1 MMQRA
6 PRNSVTPRSSSL
18 RLSAALILAA
28 GLAAAAVSAGDQLY
42 WEEPAVFDAANA
54 WFPKAIGGESFVAVV
69 WQEHLAS
76 GPGEGLIYLSLTT
89 GGEDAGFQTIERFA
103 GPFRYVG
110 TESPIFSACLGPGD
124 SIFVVIAPADR
135 ELAVLRSDDR
145 GKTFRTVA
153 ELRTDGTSVAPRL
166 FVTADGG
173 FILFVTENVEDTL
186 GIRYSVSSD
195 GERWSRFAPL
205 AADPELRPNF
215 LPFHLSF
222 EGTEY
227 VAFQTLSG
235 GEERTYQVYL
245 TGSTDGGRTWSSPVW
260 LTGFAERSGDRT
272 VGPERFD
279 NQRPSLA
286 VHDGKPYLVWER
298 STGMTPKHIYL
309 AEIGPDG
316 ALAGE
321 PEQVTDGIAVCN
333 DPQLISFAGQP
344 HLVWFDNRRG
354 EDNVFLAVKNGVFWR
369 DSRVST
375 MPGISMF
382 PQAVVFR
389 ENLYLFWTYRAGDD
403 TRFALLAPD
412 RTVAAPAAAALDFDP
427 ERSSSRDTFTIGVK
441 PPYDSSG
448 IAGYSVLLDRS
459 PGTEA
464 PRELSVLSDS
474 DRIVCEA
481 DEDGRWYVHMA
492 AQDYAGNWSGT
503 VHVPFIRDATPPT
516 PVTVVL
522 PEAGED
528 GCLPSNT
535 FSIEW
540 HPAPEPDTVGY
551 SYALRYI
558 GADAL
563 TEEVAAAY
571 VPASSPGRL
580 MTKNLSA
587 SYRNLDNGTW
597 AFTVRPIDAI
607 GNIGEPS
614 HVLFR
619 LDKYVPVTYI
629 TDVRSVRDELGRVSL
644 SISGR
649 GYAEGGA
656 VEEVMIDL
664 DGKPPYDHHFTAGSG
679 GFTVESD
686 RRISGVELE
695 ETEAGMYRVGV
706 RHPVRGL
713 YFTGPVL
720 SLESSG
726 TVKFGD
732 FRYRYEPSWRHE
744 TVARPRIRAEA
755 VTIWGIT
762 ALLAVVS
769 LVLIVRI
776 GRLLAETRA
785 YRLEVRAI
793 LTGTAPRA
801 ISKERMLRMRRKGIG
816 LRVKFAFFTMVL
828 VVAIVLMAAVP
839 LGFRMIETQ
848 ERTLAEGLS
857 QRAAVMLESL
867 AQGARAYLPSGNTLE
882 LGLLVQQIS
891 AMEEAQFATITGGE
905 LSGESFDAVWATND
919 PQLEDELDG
928 VIRPGTHVL
937 QDAVSAGL
945 PELADRIN
953 REAVEQTGGI
963 VRDLDS
969 LYAEALTYAVRS
981 DTEAQTRLAELQ
993 ETIRSLDSR
1002 LSETL
1007 AGIGSFMGSE
1017 PAFDGANL
1025 TKDTTFFMFYKP
1037 IVYRSSGEDAYF
1049 RGVVRLGVSTERIL
1063 REIESARDSI
1073 VRISV
1078 VITLIALLIGALGSL
1093 LLASL
1098 TIIPI
1103 KRLVR
1108 GVEIIRD
1115 TEDKAELKNHAIR
1128 ISSRDELAVLAETVN
1143 QMTQGLVKAAV
1154 ANRDLTVG
1162 KEVQKMFIP
1171 LERDGMGR
1179 KLTTGREVTDRV
1191 EFFGYY
1197 EGAKGVSGD
1206 YFDFTR
1212 LDERYYAIIKCD
1224 VAGKGVPA
1232 ALIMVE
1238 VATIFLSHF
1247 KDWSLKPVP
1256 DLPGL
1261 VYRMNDLL
1269 EERGFKGRF
1278 AALTVALLDVKTGE
1292 CTICNAG
1299 DTLIHLYDER
1309 SRKMH
1314 RKELPKSP
1322 AAGVFPSELVELQSP
1337 FRQYVQKLNPG
1348 DTLFLFTDGLEESK
1362 RTFRNRKLEPV
1373 VCAEPGLEADA
1384 PHETHQTGS
1393 GSEEFGIE
1401 RVHELVEAVYSRSS
1415 YTLRKHHNHLENEP
1429 LEFDF
1434 SDCTGTAEEAILALV
1449 SVEKI
1454 FRIYPD
1460 PGAVSGEKVQVDRKI
1475 DEFLKRR
1482 FRQYRAYFSHPVETA
1497 EQTEYLY
1504 FSHIREDEQYDDLTI
1519 LGIRMKA

>member
-1 MMQRA
+1 ML
-6 PRNSVTPRSSSL
+6 L
-18 RLSAALILAA
+18 RLSTALILAA
-28 GLAAAAVSAGDQLY
+28 GLFAAAAPADDRLY
-42 WEEPAVFDAANA
+42 WEEPVIFDAANA
-54 WFPKAIGGESFVAVV
+54 WFPKAIGGESFVAVA
-69 WQEHLAS
+69 WQEHIVSA
-76 GPGEGLIYLSLTT
+76 PGEGQIYLSLTI
-89 GGEDAGFQTIERFA
+89 GDADAGFRTIERFA

-110 TESPIFSACLGPGD
+110 KEAPVFSFCLGPGD

-135 ELAVLRSDDR
+135 ELVVLRSDDR
-145 GKTFRTVA
+145 GNSFRTVA
-153 ELRTDGTSVAPRL
+153 ELRTDDTSVAPRL
-166 FVTADGG
+166 FRTADG
-173 FILFVTENVEDTL
+173 FILFVTENVEDSL
-186 GIRYSVSSD
+186 EIRYSVSAD
-195 GERWSRFAPL
+195 GERWSRFESL
-205 AADPELRPNF
+205 TNDPGLRPTF

-227 VAFQTLSG
+227 VTFQTLSG
-235 GEERTYQVYL
+235 DEERTYQVYL
-245 TGSTDGGRTWSSPVW
+245 TSSADGGRTWSRPVW
-260 LTGFAERSGDRT
+260 LTGFSSRSGDRT

-286 VHDGKPYLVWER
+286 VHGGKPYLVWER
-298 STGMTPKHIYL
+298 SSGMAPKHIYL

-316 ALAGE
+316 TLAGE

-333 DPQLISFAGQP
+333 DPHLISFAGEP
-344 HLVWFDNRRG
+344 YLVWFDNRRG

-375 MPGISMF
+375 IPGISIF

-389 ENLYLFWTYRAGDD
+389 DSLYLFWTYRAGDD
-403 TRFALLAPD
+403 TRLALLAPD
-412 RTVAAPAAAALDFDP
+412 RTVEAPAAVPLDFDP
-427 ERSSSRDTFTIGVK
+427 NRPVSGNVFTIGVK
-441 PPYDSSG
+441 PPRDSSG
-448 IAGYSVLLDRS
+448 VAGYGVLVDRF
-459 PGTEA
+459 PETEA
-464 PRELSVLSDS
+464 PRVLSVLSDS
-474 DRIVCEA
+474 NRIVCETG
-481 DEDGRWYVHMA
+481 EDGLWYAHVA
-492 AQDYAGNWSGT
+492 VQDYAGNWSKT
-503 VHVPFIRDATPPT
+503 VHVPFIRDTTPPA
-516 PVTVVL
+516 PVTVIL
-522 PEAGED
+522 PEPLED
-528 GCLPSNT
+528 GSLPSNT
-535 FSIEW
+535 FPIEW
-540 HPAPEPDTVGY
+540 TPSPDPDTAGY
-551 SYALRYI
+551 SYALRYV

-563 TEEVAAAY
+563 TDEEAAAHE
-571 VPASSPGRL
+571 PAPTPGRV
-580 MTKNLSA
+580 MTKNRSVA
-587 SYRNLDNGTW
+587 YRNLDNGTW
-597 AFTVRPIDAI
+597 IFTVRPIDEV
-607 GNIGEPS
+607 GNVGEPS

-629 TDVRSVRDELGRVSL
+629 TDVRSERDELGRVSL
-644 SISGR
+644 SVSGR
-649 GYAEGGA
+649 GYAEDGTI
-656 VEEVMIDL
+656 EEVMIDL

-686 RRISGVELE
+686 RKISGIRLDD
-695 ETEAGMYRVGV
+695 TEAGTYRVGV

-720 SLESSG
+720 TLESSG

-732 FRYRYEPSWRHE
+732 FRYRYEPSWRQR
-744 TVARPRIRAEA
+744 TVKEPRIRTGE
-755 VTIWGIT
+755 VTVWGIT
-762 ALLAVVS
+762 VLLAAVS
-769 LVLIVRI
+769 LLLIVRI
-776 GRLLAETRA
+776 GRLMAETRA

-793 LTGTAPRA
+793 LAGTAPRA
-801 ISKERMLRMRRKGIG
+801 ISKERMFLMRRKGIG

-828 VVAIVLMAAVP
+828 VVAIVLMAAIP

-848 ERTLAEGLS
+848 ERTLAEGLE
-857 QRAAVMLESL
+857 QRAAVLLESL

-891 AMEEAQFATITGGE
+891 AMEEARFATITGAE

-919 PQLEDELDG
+919 PELEEDLGG

-937 QDAVSAGL
+937 TDAVSAAL
-945 PELADRIN
+945 PELAERIN
-953 REAVEQTGGI
+953 REAAEYAGGI
-963 VRDLDS
+963 VRELDS
-969 LYAEALTYAVRS
+969 LYAEALAYAVRS
-981 DTEAQTRLAELQ
+981 DTEAQARLIELQ

-1007 AGIGSFMGSE
+1007 AGIGSFVGSV

-1025 TKDTTFFMFYKP
+1025 SKDATFFLFYKP

-1049 RGVVRLGVSTERIL
+1049 RGVVRLGVSTERML
-1063 REIESARDSI
+1063 RQIESARDSI

-1078 VITLIALLIGALGSL
+1078 VITLIALLVGALGSL

-1115 TEDKAELKNHAIR
+1115 TEDKAELRNHAIR
-1128 ISSRDELAVLAETVN
+1128 ITSRDELAVLAETVN
-1143 QMTQGLVKAAV
+1143 QMTQGLVRAAV
-1154 ANRDLTVG
+1154 ANKDLTVG

-1179 KLTTGREVTDRV
+1179 KLTTGRELTDRV

-1206 YFDFTR
+1206 YFDFTK
-1212 LDERYYAIIKCD
+1212 LDDRYYAIIKCD

-1247 KDWSLKPVP
+1247 KDWSQHPVP
-1256 DLPGL
+1256 DLTGL

-1278 AALTVALLDVKTGE
+1278 AALTVALLDVVNGE
-1292 CTICNAG
+1292 CRICNAG
-1299 DTLIHLYDER
+1299 DTLIHLYDAR
-1309 SRKMH
+1309 SRRMV

-1322 AAGVFPSELVELQSP
+1322 AAGVFPSALVELQSP

-1362 RTFRNRKLEPV
+1362 RTFRNAKLEPV
-1373 VCAEPGLEADA
+1373 TCAEPGLGAEAQHD
-1384 PHETHQTGS
+1384 THQAGS
-1393 GSEEFGIE
+1393 GYEEFGLE
-1401 RVHELVEAVYSRSS
+1401 RVYELVEAVYNRSR

-1434 SDCTGTAEEAILALV
+1434 SDCAGTAEEAILALV
-1449 SVEKI
+1449 SVEKV

-1460 PGAVSGEKVQVDRKI
+1460 PDALSGDKVQVDRKI
-1475 DEFLKRR
+1475 DEFLRR
-1482 FRQYRAYFSHPVETA
+1482 CFRQYRAYFSHPVETA
-1497 EQTEYLY
+1497 EKTEYLY
-1504 FSHIREDEQYDDLTI
+1504 YSHIREDEQYDDLTI